1 MRRTNGSV
9 GVGLEERAVLV
20 AVLGASSEMKEDRI
34 GTALQDGVLQTKQ
47 LQENDRQS
55 IGIHWWTNPEVDSLQ
70 PGWQRKEKRRS
81 ARRSKKT
88 LGEMEGDVTNLVLD
102 PLAWRELALGKVL
115 TIKRDLKVQV
125 PIPVVHLQTARWPK
139 S

>member
-55 IGIHWWTNPEVDSLQ
+55 IGIH
-70 PGWQRKEKRRS
+70 
-81 ARRSKKT
+81 
-88 LGEMEGDVTNLVLD
+88 
-102 PLAWRELALGKVL
+102 
-115 TIKRDLKVQV
+115 
-125 PIPVVHLQTARWPK
+125 
-139 S
+139 